1 MPESILKVDRLCKS
15 YGDLQAVKGVSFE
28 IFKGEIFSLLGP
40 NGAGKTTTLA
50 MLCGLL
56 KPTSGDAILGGY
68 SILRQP
74 IQVKKMIG
82 VIPQDL
88 ALYYPLSARQNLNFW
103 GRLQGMD
110 HKQLQKRSDEVL
122 EQVALLDR
130 ANDRVETFSG
140 GMQRRLNVAI
150 GLLHRP
156 EFLLMDEPTV
166 GIDPQ
171 SRRGILDLIKELRS
185 QGITI
190 LYTTHYMEEAA
201 EISDRV
207 GIMDHGELIALGT
220 HQELIQMIGQQQILK
235 LRFPEDQN
243 VEALADL
250 LRAIPGVISVA
261 VLKEQLVLEVP
272 DPARV
277 LPYVVTAA
285 QQAQATVKAIEI
297 EEPSLE
303 AVFLH
308 LTGRGLRN

>member
-1 MPESILKVDRLCKS
+1 MPEIILNVDRLTKT
-15 YGDLQAVKGVSFE
+15 YGSVQAVKGISFVME
-28 IFKGEIFSLLGP
+28 KGEIFSLLGP

-56 KPTSGDAILGGY
+56 KPTSGEAILGGY

-74 IQVKKMIG
+74 FQVKSMIG

-88 ALYYPLSARQNLNFW
+88 ALYYPLSARQNLTFW

-110 HKQLQKRSDEVL
+110 RKQLQMRTDEVL
-122 EQVALLDR
+122 EQVSLLDR
-130 ANDRVETFSG
+130 ANDRVETYSG

-150 GLLHRP
+150 GLLHNP
-156 EFLLMDEPTV
+156 AFLLMDEPTV

-171 SRRGILDLIKELRS
+171 SRRGILDLVKDLRS

-220 HQELIQMIGQQQILK
+220 QQELIERIGQQEMLRLHFSDEQILDPLVSR
-235 LRFPEDQN
+235 LRS
-243 VEALADL
+243 
-250 LRAIPGVISVA
+250 IPGVLSVA
-261 VLKEQLVLEVP
+261 ALEDQLVLAIP
-272 DPARV
+272 DAARI
-277 LPYVVTAA
+277 LPDVITAT
-285 QQAQATVKAIEI
+285 QQAGIPVKAIEI

>member
-1 MPESILKVDRLCKS
+1 MPETILKVDRLCKS
-15 YGDLQAVKGVSFE
+15 FGTLQAVKGISFE
-28 IFKGEIFSLLGP
+28 IKTGEIFSLLGP

-50 MLCGLL
+50 MLCCLL
-56 KPTSGDAILGGY
+56 KPTSGDAVLGGY

-74 IQVKKMIG
+74 FQVKKMIG

-88 ALYYPLSARQNLNFW
+88 ALYYPLSARQNLYFW

-110 HKQLQKRSDEVL
+110 RKLLQKRSDEVL
-122 EQVALLDR
+122 EQVSLVDR
-130 ANDRVETFSG
+130 ANDRVETYSG

-150 GLLHRP
+150 GLLHNP
-156 EFLLMDEPTV
+156 GFLLMDEPTV

-171 SRRGILDLIKELRS
+171 SRRGILDLVKDLRS

-220 HQELIQMIGQQQILK
+220 QQELIELVGQQELLRLHFGEEQILD
-235 LRFPEDQN
+235 L
-243 VEALADL
+243 LADH
-250 LRAIPGVISVA
+250 LRCIAGVLSVA
-261 VLKEQLVLEVP
+261 AFEDQLVLAAP
-272 DPARV
+272 DAARV
-277 LPYVVTAA
+277 LPDVITAT
-285 QQAQATVKAIEI
+285 QQAGVLVKAIEI